1 MRQNDDPEVAVQRKD
16 QFQKNAPM
24 YLNMLL
30 ALLLRQTHDRE
41 LSSEIT
47 QQTLFKY
54 FSRMEEE
61 NWQRDIKNEGAYL
74 TRIARNLVCDGWRG
88 YGKSEVSLEQ
98 ELENRLTVPSQ
109 FQCSFDLE
117 KSIYLE
123 ELRETVPLKTILG
136 GFDDYQLRLLQLRE
150 VEGLK
155 YKEIAQEVNKDQV
168 NVRYDLQKIKAT
180 IRARV
185 KGIFGKKSFFKS
197 GT

>member
-1 MRQNDDPEVAVQRKD
+1 MRQNENSGSPAQRKER
-16 QFQKNAPM
+16 FQENAPM

-30 ALLLRQTHDRE
+30 ALVLRLTHDRE
-41 LSSEIT
+41 LSQEIP

-54 FSRMEEE
+54 FSRMEAE
-61 NWQRDIKNEGAYL
+61 NWQQDIKNEGAYL
-74 TRIARNLVCDGWRG
+74 ARIARNLVCDGWRA
-88 YGKSEVSLEQ
+88 YGRGEVSLEQ
-98 ELENRLTVPSQ
+98 ELEHRLTVPSQ
-109 FQCSFDLE
+109 FQCSFYLE

-136 GFDDYQLRLLQLRE
+136 GFNDYQLRLLQLRE